1 MRITKA
7 KSEVLPQNKVER
19 LAPNRYSCRICDN
32 IESIDGGYSF
42 DSYRESFTALTYQE
56 LLVNI
61 IHTRYTYDDENNF
74 INDFLTQG
82 MNNKYKVYR
91 DFVSWAKETAKSYF
105 KEG

>member
-61 IHTRYTYDDENNF
+61 IHTRYTYDDENNL
-74 INDFLTQG
+74 INDFIDG
-82 MNNKYKVYR
+82 GENPKYRAYR
-91 DFVSWAKETAKSYF
+91 NYVSWAKKVAQQYF
-105 KEG
+105 DKE